1 MALLTAIA
9 IADDPPGQ
17 LPTRIESI
25 VAANENQGN
34 HCFVSMLRR
43 LRVTSEGLGL
53 LSAKA
58 EAPGSDTV
66 DLVRP
71 RGYSLS
77 RGGHDP
83 GS

>member
-1 MALLTAIA
+1 MALLIAIA

-17 LPTRIESI
+17 LLTRIGSI
-25 VAANENQGN
+25 LLANQSQGN

-43 LRVTSEGLGL
+43 LRVASEGLGL

-66 DLVRP
+66 HLVRP

-77 RGGHDP
+77 RGGHAP

>member
-1 MALLTAIA
+1 
-9 IADDPPGQ
+9 
-17 LPTRIESI
+17 
-25 VAANENQGN
+25 
-34 HCFVSMLRR
+34 MLRR
-43 LRVTSEGLGL
+43 LRVASEGLGL

-66 DLVRP
+66 HLVRP